1 MKRIFGEQK
10 KTVEFTA
17 EELENAK
24 KVISAMQD
32 KNVDIVVKVEGQK
45 KKAEKKERLNH
56 KLWGCITEK
65 ENEMVRAYAK
75 EHGITVAALTREC
88 VMTHITNNAA

>member
-1 MKRIFGEQK
+1 MKKLFGEQK
-10 KTVEFTA
+10 KQVEFTA

-45 KKAEKKERLNH
+45 KKERGKQYVFQTSVALTTEQEKLMKTFCAKNNVKIAEVMRTAFDEFMLNH
-56 KLWGCITEK
+56 
-65 ENEMVRAYAK
+65 
-75 EHGITVAALTREC
+75 AA
-88 VMTHITNNAA
+88 